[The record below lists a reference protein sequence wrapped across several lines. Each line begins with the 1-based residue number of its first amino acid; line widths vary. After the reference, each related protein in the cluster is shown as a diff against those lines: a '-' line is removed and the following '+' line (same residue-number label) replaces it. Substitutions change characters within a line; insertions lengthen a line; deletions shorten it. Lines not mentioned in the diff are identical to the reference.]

1 VLDSLLDDGVI
12 AIDDESVLARDLL
25 DDDIGESLNLSA
37 EYSLLAVEHSPLL
50 L

>member
-1 VLDSLLDDGVI
+1 MYCLLYYIEKQTYYFSGMHY
-12 AIDDESVLARDLL
+12 LL
-25 DDDIGESLNLSA
+25 DDDIGESLNLRA